1 MDATEESSFYCLS
14 NGLRMVH
21 RRVPGLVSHLGVM
34 IAAGTRHEMKQE
46 HGLAHFTEHG
56 IFKGTHKRKAF
67 HINARLE
74 DVGGD
79 LNAYTAREETCIYAS
94 FLHPYYGRALEL
106 FADILFNPSFPEK
119 EIRKEQSIVVDEIN
133 AYRDNPYEMIY
144 EEFES
149 MLFPGHPLGRN
160 ILGTRKSVMSF
171 GPDKIRQFVNRLYIP
186 ANMVISSVGNI
197 AGRDLWMLAERYFA
211 SVPDQAER
219 TFPARQQ
226 DFLASSYRTF
236 HKSLKKR
243 AFQTHY
249 ICGNLA
255 YSQNDDRRLA
265 FSLLVNLLGGP
276 AMSSRLN
283 MAIRE
288 RYGHAYQVEAG
299 YAPFRE
305 TGAFMVY
312 IGTDHEYLEPCLDIM
327 HLEFKKLREKKI
339 GPLQF
344 HKARE
349 QFKGQIAIAMD
360 SSLNQMI
367 STGKTYLVY
376 DRVDTAAELIG
387 KIDRIT
393 PENLMEVAVEVLD
406 PDRMSSLTYRAR

>member
-1 MDATEESSFYCLS
+1 MEAGEETSFFRLS

-34 IAAGTRHEMKQE
+34 IAAGTRHELKQE

-79 LNAYTAREETCIYAS
+79 LNAYTAREETCFYAS
-94 FLHPYYGRALEL
+94 FLQPYYGRALEL

-119 EIRKEQSIVVDEIN
+119 EIRKEKTIVLDEIN

-171 GPDKIRQFVNRLYIP
+171 ELDKMRDFVKRLYIP

-197 AGRDLWMLAERYFA
+197 SGRDLWMLAGKYFA
-211 SVPDQAER
+211 SHQGG
-219 TFPARQQ
+219 ARQSQ
-226 DFLASSYRTF
+226 AAVQPDFQPASYRTF
-236 HKSLKKR
+236 HKSVKKR
-243 AFQTHY
+243 TFQTHS
-249 ICGNLA
+249 ISGNLA
-255 YSQNDDRRLA
+255 YNHNDYRRLA
-265 FSLLVNLLGGP
+265 FSLLVNLLGGT

-288 RYGHAYQVEAG
+288 KYGHAYQVEAG

-312 IGTDHEYLEPCLDIM
+312 IGTDHEHLNPCLDIM
-327 HLEFKKLREKKI
+327 HLEFRKLREKRT
-339 GPLQF
+339 GPMQF

-349 QFKGQIAIAMD
+349 QFKGQIAIGMD
-360 SSLNQMI
+360 SNLNQMI

-376 DRVDTAAELIG
+376 DRVDTIAELIG

-393 PENLMEVAVEVLD
+393 PADLMDVANEVLD
-406 PDRMSSLTYRAR
+406 PAGMSSLVYLSR